1 MKLIIRWARWFGLA
15 RAVCIVLLFTLVPLR
30 VIDPRPLEEVRL
42 RAFDLFQVLRPREQT
57 ARPVVIVDID
67 EASLKEIGQWP
78 WPRTVVADL
87 VNRLNALGAVVIG
100 FDVVF
105 PEPDRMSPAVAAES
119 FRGIDAETREK
130 LAGLPS
136 NDEVLAQA
144 IKEARV
150 VVGQAGSAMPAPRSQ
165 AEMALQTGFAV
176 KGPDPAPFLVKFA
189 GLLRNVPAIE
199 GAAAGRGLFSIN
211 PERDGIVRRV
221 PVVMMAQD
229 VLVPSLSV
237 EMLRLVTHSGA
248 VLVRTDEAGV

>member
-15 RAVCIVLLFTLVPLR
+15 RAVCIVLLFALVPLR

-119 FRGIDAETREK
+119 FRGLDAETREK

-144 IKEARV
+144 IKQAAR
-150 VVGQAGSAMPAPRSQ
+150 GRRPGRLRRYRRRARRPRWRCRPASPSRGPIRRRSW
-165 AEMALQTGFAV
+165 
-176 KGPDPAPFLVKFA
+176 
-189 GLLRNVPAIE
+189 
-199 GAAAGRGLFSIN
+199 
-211 PERDGIVRRV
+211 
-221 PVVMMAQD
+221 
-229 VLVPSLSV
+229 
-237 EMLRLVTHSGA
+237 
-248 VLVRTDEAGV
+248 

>member
-1 MKLIIRWARWFGLA
+1 MKLIIRWAPWFGLA
-15 RAVCIVLLFTLVPLR
+15 HAVCIVLLFALVPLR

-42 RAFDLFQVLRPREQT
+42 RAFDLFQVLRPREQI

-119 FRGIDAETREK
+119 FRGLDAETREK

-150 VVGQAGSAMPAPRSQ
+150 VVGQAGSAMPRRARRPRWRCRPASPSR
-165 AEMALQTGFAV
+165 
-176 KGPDPAPFLVKFA
+176 GP
-189 GLLRNVPAIE
+189 I
-199 GAAAGRGLFSIN
+199 
-211 PERDGIVRRV
+211 RRR
-221 PVVMMAQD
+221 
-229 VLVPSLSV
+229 SW
-237 EMLRLVTHSGA
+237 
-248 VLVRTDEAGV
+248 